1 MSLTLSVAS
10 QLPQVPPWAHAGITI
25 HHSLK
30 TCKTLIQK
38 SRGLVLHLLPVS
50 SPWALLS
57 LILQSLHTK
66 LHIMNAFFKFFS
78 YNFIY
83 SVYVCLM
90 CRSACVCVHSTLA
103 GVRGQ
108 LV

>member
-10 QLPQVPPWAHAGITI
+10 QLPQVPPWAQAGITI

-30 TCKTLIQK
+30 ACKTLIQK

-66 LHIMNAFFKFFS
+66 LHIMNAFFRFFLTIL
-78 YNFIY
+78 FILCTC
-83 SVYVCLM
+83 VLCAGVL
-90 CRSACVCVHSTLA
+90 VCVRTAHL
-103 GVRGQ
+103 
-108 LV
+108 